1 MNQEIRAYLRLEAT
15 VAAAFNFFINGMVSA
30 LIYHKADSVPFDAV
44 SIAIDLLLTCFFIFT
59 VTVFFC
65 RASLRRTKTYGI
77 LKNDTIAMHYL
88 SRLFNYPVLFGVLLG
103 IFTAMLLFVLIAPAF
118 VLLHIDKIPF
128 GWYIVFKTTFCAFLG
143 YGVTLLEM
151 YSGMCTK

>member
-15 VAAAFNFFINGMVSA
+15 VAATFNFFINGMVSA

-88 SRLFNYPVLFGVLLG
+88 SRLFNYPVLF
-103 IFTAMLLFVLIAPAF
+103 IWCFTGNFHGNAIICSDSPSFCF
-118 VLLHIDKIPF
+118 
-128 GWYIVFKTTFCAFLG
+128 TT
-143 YGVTLLEM
+143 YR
-151 YSGMCTK
+151 